1 MNSPKTHVWI
11 WIAVMGNA
19 VCREMGPF
27 KLSWNGVSPGGLN
40 DCPVTRWLL
49 EAPFWQHSEVCS
61 HQAFLSLHVRMT
73 GTAKSNRNCLACFEE
88 AFGKLLW
95 SCYLSLPPNLGD
107 MGRGNCS
114 VLPQP
119 DSRHFSN
126 LSFHTR
132 SESSR
137 GILLGIQVS
146 STRWLSLIENT
157 SGFHFLLNKSFVFC
171 CCCFLKALD

>member
-1 MNSPKTHVWI
+1 MNSCYGKCCLQRNGTVQAELKWCFPWWI
-11 WIAVMGNA
+11 E
-19 VCREMGPF
+19 RLPSDT
-27 KLSWNGVSPGGLN
+27 LTPGSSL
-40 DCPVTRWLL
+40 
-49 EAPFWQHSEVCS
+49 WQHSEVCS

-171 CCCFLKALD
+171 CCFLKALD

>member
-1 MNSPKTHVWI
+1 MLFAEKWDRSSW
-11 WIAVMGNA
+11 A
-19 VCREMGPF
+19 EMMFPLVDWTTAQWHTDSW
-27 KLSWNGVSPGGLN
+27 KLPSDSI
-40 DCPVTRWLL
+40 L
-49 EAPFWQHSEVCS
+49 ESVLAKHFFLCMQEWQS
-61 HQAFLSLHVRMT
+61 
-73 GTAKSNRNCLACFEE
+73 TAKSNRNCLACFEE

-119 DSRHFSN
+119 HSRHFSN

-132 SESSR
+132 PESPC

-146 STRWLSLIENT
+146 SIRQLSLIESA
-157 SGFHFLLNKSFVFC
+157 SGFDFLLKRSFLF
-171 CCCFLKALD
+171 FLL